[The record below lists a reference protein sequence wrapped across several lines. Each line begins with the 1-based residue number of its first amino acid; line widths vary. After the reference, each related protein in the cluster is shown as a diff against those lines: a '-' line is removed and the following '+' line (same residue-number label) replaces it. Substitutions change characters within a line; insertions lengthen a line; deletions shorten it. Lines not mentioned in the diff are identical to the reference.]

1 MTTFAALDLRV
12 EINSVVMSAHAKSVT
27 MPSQFDELDDTAYG
41 DVGRSRI
48 TGLEDGSLGITWNE
62 DFDASA
68 VDATIWAARK
78 QAVVC
83 KVRPTSAA
91 ISATNPEYV
100 GSYLVSQINPFGNTV
115 GDLASRSTQWPLS
128 DPTGIARNTS

>member
-12 EINSVVMSAHAKSVT
+12 EINSVVMSAHIKSVT

-48 TGLEDGSLGITWNE
+48 TGLEDGSLQITWNE
-62 DFDASA
+62 DFDSSA

-78 QAVVC
+78 TAVPC

-100 GSYLVSQINPFGNTV
+100 GSYLVSQVNPFGNAV
-115 GDLASRSTQWPLS
+115 GDLASRTTQWPLS
-128 DPTGIARNTS
+128 DPTGIARNTA